1 MISIVQ
7 LAHRHQGRRTA
18 LVEGE
23 HLRLLSA
30 SSTVALAEKAFTA
43 GTSLA
48 AAARDAATPETI
60 PYDPVLNG
68 NSHWRLLPPIDHPAE
83 PARCMVAGTGLT
95 HRASADNRNA
105 MHADPPSGEKPKP
118 SDSIVMYQWGVEGGR
133 PAPGEIG
140 ASPEWFFKGCGSTLR
155 AHNQPLT
162 IPSFGEDGG
171 EEAEIA
177 GVYWIDSNCVP
188 RRLGFTQGNEFSDHI
203 FEKKNYLYLASSK
216 LRECSIGPEL
226 VLDRNYDDI
235 AGQVRILRGNQ
246 TMWQKSL
253 RTGESAMCHSLA
265 NMEHHHFK
273 FPAHRRP
280 GDVHVHFFG
289 AGAFSFGAG
298 IKLQTGD
305 IMEVSFDG
313 MGKPLRN
320 PLAIDSEPN
329 QLVTVSAL

>member
-1 MISIVQ
+1 MTSIVQ
-7 LAHRHQGRRTA
+7 LTHRHYGRRTA
-18 LVEGE
+18 LVEADQ
-23 HLRLLSA
+23 LRLLEA
-30 SSTVALAEKAFTA
+30 SHTLSLAEAAFA
-43 GTSLA
+43 SGNSLA
-48 AAARDAATPETI
+48 ATARHSATPETI
-60 PYDPVLNG
+60 PYESVLAEK
-68 NSHWRLLPPIDHPAE
+68 SPWQLLPPIDHPTE

-95 HRASADNRNA
+95 HRASADNRDA
-105 MHADPPSGEKPKP
+105 MHTDPTSKP
-118 SDSIVMYQWGVEGGR
+118 SDSIVMYQWGVDGGR

-140 ASPEWFFKGCGSTLR
+140 ASPEWFFKGCGTTLR
-155 AHNQPLT
+155 AHNAPLT
-162 IPSFGEDGG
+162 VPCFGDDGG

-177 GVYWIDSNCVP
+177 GVYWIDPNGVP

-226 VLDRNYDDI
+226 VLDRNYDEI
-235 AGQVRILRGNQ
+235 PGQVRIFRNNQ
-246 TMWQKSL
+246 IIWQKSL

-289 AGAFSFGAG
+289 AGAFSFGEG
-298 IKLQTGD
+298 VKLEPGD

-320 PLAIDSEPN
+320 PLAIDKSAN